1 MNAAKLPLQLYF
13 SRSNEGVPVLTHAPA
28 GSLTRL
34 PAYRLESVATARQK
48 TVFVVMQILFLGA
61 LLWLSATVITILL
74 SQFMTVTAVRIVLV
88 TTSTAAIAWQI
99 TYIYRI
105 LGMKRAVLVDSTP
118 PAGLRIAMAT
128 TIVPSREFELLR
140 EKLEGMARVDPCGN
154 VIDHWVLDEEND
166 HRVGAMIAELNQRYG
181 YRGVRI
187 LHFSRRG
194 VARLNET
201 PSGRHFKC
209 FQARQKGGNI
219 NAWLDATRSEGYD
232 LITFLDLDH
241 VPKAGFYRKVL
252 PYFSDEDVSFVQ
264 GPESFRNREQ
274 NFVTRAASL
283 ERDTFYGLIH
293 RSYFGL
299 GMPVIVGAH
308 TTFRAAIFRD
318 LGGFYPVHLTEDY
331 LIMLRLRALGKRG
344 VFVDEVLAVGE
355 LPSTWAAYIGQQLRW
370 ASGGLDLLLRYF
382 GPVWR
387 SYTGKERL
395 FTFMLLN
402 YYAWGAFFMLTK
414 VALFFLLLGGL
425 AVRLQVPLI
434 AAIGGFTAVS
444 MIGNHLWERQFFIE
458 RGRRSFLFESAVMN
472 NFLGGLYFLSL
483 LKAMVA
489 PNTPFHVTAKSG
501 ARRSGISPLR
511 SYPAAAAALLALEI
525 AALSVAWTWAG
536 PAGAS
541 QRGYN
546 ILVFPLVIS
555 AVATL
560 AALVVMGKHEQRA
573 TNDTPLPGP
582 WAANSEAALAH
593 EGFAVESQKR
603 IS

>member
-1 MNAAKLPLQLYF
+1 VPYGPGLLFL
-13 SRSNEGVPVLTHAPA
+13 SHEGAIVLTHTPA
-28 GSLTRL
+28 GSLTPA

-48 TVFVVMQILFLGA
+48 AVFVIMQFLFLAA
-61 LLWLSATVITILL
+61 LLWLSATVITVFL
-74 SQFMTVTAVRIVLV
+74 SQFMTPTAVRVVIVIS
-88 TTSTAAIAWQI
+88 STFTIVWQI

-105 LGMKRAVLVDSTP
+105 LGMKRAVLVDTTP

-140 EKLEGMARVDPCGN
+140 GKLEGMARVDPCGN

-166 HRVGAMIAELNQRYG
+166 PRVRAMIAEFNRRYG

-187 LHFSRRG
+187 RHFSRKG
-194 VARLNET
+194 VARFNEA

-219 NAWLDATRSEGYD
+219 NAWLDATRSEAYD

-241 VPKAGFYRKVL
+241 VPKAGFYRTVL
-252 PYFSDEDVSFVQ
+252 PYFKDRDVSFVQ

-299 GMPVIVGAH
+299 GLPVIVGAH
-308 TTFRAAIFRD
+308 TTFRGAIFHD

-331 LIMLRLRALGKRG
+331 LIMLRLRALGKSG

-382 GPVWR
+382 PSVWR
-387 SYTGKERL
+387 SYTGKARL

-402 YYAWGAFFMLTK
+402 YYAWGAFFMLSK
-414 VALFFLLLGGL
+414 LALFFLLLGGL
-425 AVRLQVPLI
+425 TVQVQVPLI
-434 AAIGGFTAVS
+434 TAIGVFTIVS

-458 RGRRSFLFESAVMN
+458 PARRSFLIESAVMN

-489 PNTPFHVTAKSG
+489 PNTSFHVTTKSG
-501 ARRSGISPLR
+501 ARTSGVSPMR
-511 SYPAAAAALLALEI
+511 SYPFAAAVLLTLEI
-525 AALSVAWTWAG
+525 AGLSVAWAWALRAG
-536 PAGAS
+536 PS
-541 QRGYN
+541 QGGYN
-546 ILVFPLVIS
+546 ILAFPLVIS
-555 AVATL
+555 AAANL
-560 AALVVMGKHEQRA
+560 AALTIYRRHEQRT
-573 TNDTPLPGP
+573 TNDTLLTGP
-582 WAANSEAALAH
+582 WIANAETALVL